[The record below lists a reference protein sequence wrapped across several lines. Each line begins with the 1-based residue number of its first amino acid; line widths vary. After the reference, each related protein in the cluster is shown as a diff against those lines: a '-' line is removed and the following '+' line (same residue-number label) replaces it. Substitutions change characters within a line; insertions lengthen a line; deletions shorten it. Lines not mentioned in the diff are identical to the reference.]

1 MGVELE
7 GINHGGEKNFH
18 VKYGYTSFAL
28 PVTNRVVLVH
38 GNFYREVKRYLLD
51 EEFTTLHC
59 IGRAREE
66 WW

>member
-7 GINHGGEKNFH
+7 GKNHGGEKIFY
-18 VKYGYTSFAL
+18 VKYGYTSCAL

-66 WW
+66 W